1 MLRGM
6 GNGCPTDSI
15 NLIMTD
21 KTLNGLYAIT
31 DTSLLA
37 NNFAEAIEQTL
48 LGGARII
55 QYRDKSTDT
64 DRRLKEAQIIRKLCD
79 KYDATFIIND
89 DLKLAIDSQADG
101 VHLGKDDHDIK
112 QARQR
117 LGNEKIIGTSCYN
130 QLQLAL
136 EAEQAGADYV
146 AFGAFFNSSI
156 KPEAL
161 TAPISIIA
169 EAKAQIQL
177 PVCCIGGITAE
188 NAGQLID
195 AGTDM
200 IAVIS
205 DVFNP
210 KNEKQ
215 SIKQA
220 SLTLSQLFSA

>member
-1 MLRGM
+1 
-6 GNGCPTDSI
+6 
-15 NLIMTD
+15 MTN
-21 KTLNGLYAIT
+21 KTLRGLYAIT
-31 DTSLLA
+31 DTKLLA

-89 DLKLAIDSQADG
+89 DIKLAIDSQADG

-156 KPEAL
+156 KPEAIA
-161 TAPISIIA
+161 APLSIIS
-169 EAKAQIQL
+169 EAKLKITI

-188 NAGQLID
+188 NAGQLTD
-195 AGTDM
+195 AGADM

-205 DVFNP
+205 AVFNSE
-210 KNEKQ
+210 NNSQ
-215 SIKQA
+215 SIQQA
-220 SLTLSQLFSA
+220 SHTLSRLFSA